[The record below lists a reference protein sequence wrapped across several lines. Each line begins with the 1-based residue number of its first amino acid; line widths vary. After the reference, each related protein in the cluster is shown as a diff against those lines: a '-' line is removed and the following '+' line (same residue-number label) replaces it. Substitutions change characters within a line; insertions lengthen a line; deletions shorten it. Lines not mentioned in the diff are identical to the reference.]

1 MAEPRGGAAQTA
13 IRPAVLVGAL
23 GALFTASVTNT
34 IIGIAL
40 PTIAGDLGG
49 QDQVAWVASATL
61 LTMTAATPVWGK
73 AADRRG
79 PRPLLLA
86 AIAVFVAGSLV
97 AGTAGGMAWLI
108 VGRAVQ
114 GVGAGGILALVNA
127 LVAVLVPAR
136 ERGRYTA
143 WFGAAFGVASVG
155 GPLFGGVLVA
165 APGLGWR
172 WCFLAVVPVAA
183 AAAVLVRRAPHR
195 RPERPTLPADH
206 LGAVLIAAT
215 VAGLVLL
222 LSAGGVAWPWASAG
236 TLGLGAGVALL
247 AVAAVV
253 RARRAADPV
262 LPPRL
267 LRVRTFALACA
278 TSVLLGTVMFGAVIY
293 LPQYLQVVRG
303 HGPTAA
309 GLLMLPLVG
318 AMIVTIALTGRA
330 IVRTGRWKV
339 FPVTGCALLVAGSA
353 LLAGLEPD
361 TPPLLLATAMAV
373 LGSGTGMTQQVL
385 VLVAQDSVGAQDVG
399 VAGSAATSTRML
411 GGALG
416 VAAFGAL
423 IAARLRSDLP
433 AALASAG
440 LPADAGALRR
450 LLGTPAE
457 IAALPAP
464 LADAVR
470 TSYTAGLRTVFLAC
484 VPIAA
489 LALLAVLLTRE
500 SALGTR

>member
-1 MAEPRGGAAQTA
+1 MAELRTA
-13 IRPAVLVGAL
+13 RAVIRPAVLAGAL
-23 GALFTASVTNT
+23 VALFTASVTNT

-49 QDQVAWVASATL
+49 QDQVAWVASAAL

-86 AIAVFVAGSLV
+86 AITVFVAGSLV
-97 AGTAGGMAWLI
+97 AGAATTMAWLV

-114 GVGAGGILALVNA
+114 GIGAGGILALTNA
-127 LVAVLVPAR
+127 LIAVLVPAR

-172 WCFLAVVPVAA
+172 WCFLGVVPVAA
-183 AAAVLVRRAPHR
+183 LAAALVLRAPHHPPQR
-195 RPERPTLPADH
+195 RAVPADH
-206 LGAVLIAAT
+206 LGAVLVAAT

-222 LSAGGVAWPWASAG
+222 LSAAGTAWPWASPETAA
-236 TLGLGAGVALL
+236 LGLV
-247 AVAAVV
+247 VAALAAATVL

-267 LRVRTFALACA
+267 LRVRTFALACV
-278 TSVLLGTVMFGAVIY
+278 TSVLMGAVMFGAVVY

-303 HGPTAA
+303 HGPAVA

-318 AMIVTIALTGRA
+318 AMIVTTALVGRA
-330 IVRTGRWKV
+330 IVHTGRWKV
-339 FPVTGCALLVAGSA
+339 FPAVGCGLMLAGSA
-353 LLAGLEPD
+353 LLAGLDPA
-361 TPPLLLATAMAV
+361 TPPALLATAMAL
-373 LGSGTGMTQQVL
+373 LGTGIGMTQQVL
-385 VLVAQDSVGAQDVG
+385 VLVAQDSAGPEDLG

-423 IAARLRSDLP
+423 IADRLRSDLP
-433 AALASAG
+433 AVLSAAG
-440 LPADAGALRR
+440 LPTDAGAVRR

-457 IAALPAP
+457 IAALPTE

-470 TSYTAGLRTVFLAC
+470 SSFAAALQTVFLAC

-500 SALGTR
+500 TALGTR

>member
-1 MAEPRGGAAQTA
+1 MSDLRAGPGRAAV
-13 IRPAVLVGAL
+13 RPAVLAGAL
-23 GALFTASVTNT
+23 VALFTASVTNT

-49 QDQVAWVASATL
+49 QDQVAWVASAAL

-86 AIAVFVAGSLV
+86 AIAVFVAGSIV
-97 AGTAGGMAWLI
+97 AGVAGGMAWL
-108 VGRAVQ
+108 VAGRAVQ
-114 GVGAGGILALVNA
+114 GVGAGGILALTNA
-127 LVAVLVPAR
+127 LIAVLVPAR

-172 WCFLAVVPVAA
+172 WCFLGVVPVAVV
-183 AAAVLVRRAPHR
+183 AAVLVRRAPHHPPAR
-195 RPERPTLPADH
+195 RTLPADH
-206 LGAVLIAAT
+206 LGAALIAAT

-222 LSAGGVAWPWASAG
+222 LSAGGVAWPWASPG
-236 TLGLGAGVALL
+236 TVTLGL
-247 AVAAVV
+247 AVAALAAAAAL
-253 RARRAADPV
+253 RAQRAADPV

-267 LRVRTFALACA
+267 LRVRTFTLACV

-309 GLLMLPLVG
+309 GLMMLPLVG
-318 AMIVTIALTGRA
+318 AMIVTTALVGRA
-330 IVRTGRWKV
+330 IAATGRWKV
-339 FPVTGCALLVAGSA
+339 FPAVGCGLMVAGSA
-353 LLAGLEPD
+353 LLAGLDPA
-361 TPPLLLATAMAV
+361 TPPGLLATAMAV
-373 LGSGTGMTQQVL
+373 LGAGIGMTQQVL
-385 VLVAQDSVGAQDVG
+385 VLVAQDTVGPEDLG
-399 VAGSAATSTRML
+399 VAGSAATFTRML

-423 IAARLRSDLP
+423 ITARLRSDLP
-433 AALASAG
+433 AALAAAG
-440 LPADAGALRR
+440 LPADGDALRR

-464 LADAVR
+464 LVDAVR
-470 TSYTAGLRTVFLAC
+470 TSYTAGLQTVFLAC

-500 SALGTR
+500 TALGTR

>member
-1 MAEPRGGAAQTA
+1 VVAELNTARVA
-13 IRPAVLVGAL
+13 IRPAVLAGAL
-23 GALFTASVTNT
+23 VALFTASVTNT

-49 QDQVAWVASATL
+49 QDQVAWVASAAL

-79 PRPLLLA
+79 PRPLLLG

-97 AGTAGGMAWLI
+97 AGAATAMAWLVI
-108 VGRAVQ
+108 GRAVQ
-114 GVGAGGILALVNA
+114 GIGAGGILALVNA
-127 LVAVLVPAR
+127 LIAVLVPAR

-172 WCFLAVVPVAA
+172 WCFLGVVPVAA
-183 AAAVLVRRAPHR
+183 LAAVLVRRAPHHPPQR
-195 RPERPTLPADH
+195 RAVPADH
-206 LGAVLIAAT
+206 LGAVLVAAT

-222 LSAGGVAWPWASAG
+222 LSAAGTAWPWASPETAA
-236 TLGLGAGVALL
+236 LGLVVAL
-247 AVAAVV
+247 AAATVL

-267 LRVRTFALACA
+267 LRVRTFALACV
-278 TSVLLGTVMFGAVIY
+278 TSVLMGAVMFGAVVY

-303 HGPTAA
+303 HGPAGA

-318 AMIVTIALTGRA
+318 AMIVTTALVGRA
-330 IVRTGRWKV
+330 IVHTGRWKV
-339 FPVTGCALLVAGSA
+339 FPAVGCGLMVAGSA
-353 LLAGLEPD
+353 LLAGLDPA
-361 TPPLLLATAMAV
+361 TPPAQLATAMAL
-373 LGSGTGMTQQVL
+373 LGTGIGMTQQVL
-385 VLVAQDSVGAQDVG
+385 VLIAQDSAGPEDLG

-423 IAARLRSDLP
+423 IAGRLRSDLP
-433 AALASAG
+433 AVLAAAG
-440 LPADAGALRR
+440 LPTDAGAVRR

-457 IAALPAP
+457 IAALPTE

-470 TSYTAGLRTVFLAC
+470 TSFAAALQTVFLAC

-500 SALGTR
+500 TALGTR